1 MPNEKF
7 ETRAG
12 AGHVVRTLASEV
24 PGSSIAA
31 MGVALAMYLY
41 ELSRMSSFQTVA
53 DSSNGPRLIS
63 GIAAIVASLALG
75 FAYARRPRMRL
86 HRHTALILAIAAV
99 FMATVLATLNAS
111 LPVAGTLRSAALHL
125 LPLLLLTFWMEPMLG
140 LSARN
145 AATLFSLSIIL
156 LGALNLLTCLLRT
169 TSSPLVVATFPV
181 VSMLCLCWFKDRLEV
196 FYGAGLEHGPSDSPF
211 DIDASLIP
219 TDSTHRGT
227 VSSLYFM
234 QPLVLCPIG
243 YGYIHYSW
251 VSAQDG
257 ADASMLIQASAA
269 VGTIAG
275 GLLLLT
281 LISHFWGRRKLA
293 QYNLFTLLVLLF
305 ALSLVNLPGIGAPY
319 PYIVFLN
326 VAQKI
331 TFFFVFMAPFLI
343 PGTSSLLCMWCLGFA
358 LYQLGKLASN
368 AMCYWLDSTPYHA
381 LVSLCLFVSAACV
394 VVGTV
399 LDQGSHSYQSESD
412 DEARCTEMA
421 AGYPATPAPSRAEMP
436 AQTAPC
442 PEPAKGAQR
451 SLHST
456 CHIVARDLMLTRR
469 EEDVLI
475 LAAQK
480 LAAHEIAEELVIGD
494 STAKTHLKNLYVKLG
509 VHSRAELDEFLE
521 SYGREG

>member
-1 MPNEKF
+1 MSNKKF

-75 FAYARRPRMRL
+75 LAYARRPRMRL
-86 HRHTALILAIAAV
+86 HRHTALILAIATV

-111 LPVAGTLRSAALHL
+111 LPASGTFYSVALHL

-145 AATLFSLSIIL
+145 AAALFSLSIIL

-343 PGTSSLLCMWCLGFA
+343 PGTSSPLCMWCLGFA

-381 LVSLCLFVSAACV
+381 LVSLCLFVSAACI

-436 AQTAPC
+436 AQTVPC

-451 SLHST
+451 SLHSI
-456 CHIVARDLMLTRR
+456 CHTVARDLMLTRR